1 LLGLAWF
8 ILYGLLGRENKM
20 FFIVNDAL
28 AYNEL
33 NSLISF
39 DLGIFLCSFLA
50 LFVLSSFILLE
61 VKRIRRY
68 IKKRGEK

>member
-1 LLGLAWF
+1 
-8 ILYGLLGRENKM
+8 M
-20 FFIVNDAL
+20 FLIVNDAL

-33 NSLISF
+33 NLDINL

-50 LFVLSSFILLE
+50 LFLFNGLILLE
-61 VKRIRRY
+61 VKRIRQY

>member
-1 LLGLAWF
+1 MIFG
-8 ILYGLLGRENKM
+8 
-20 FFIVNDAL
+20 IVNDAL

-33 NSLISF
+33 NLDISL

-50 LFVLSSFILLE
+50 LFLLNGYILLE
-61 VKRIRRY
+61 IKAIRRY

>member
-1 LLGLAWF
+1 MIF
-8 ILYGLLGRENKM
+8 S
-20 FFIVNDAL
+20 IVNDTL

-33 NSLISF
+33 NLDISL

-50 LFVLSSFILLE
+50 LFFLNCFILLE
-61 VKRIRRY
+61 IKAIRRY

>member
-1 LLGLAWF
+1 
-8 ILYGLLGRENKM
+8 M
-20 FFIVNDAL
+20 FSIVNDNL
-28 AYNEL
+28 AYTDINL
-33 NSLISF
+33 TISL

-50 LFVLSSFILLE
+50 LFVLNCYILLE

>member
-1 LLGLAWF
+1 
-8 ILYGLLGRENKM
+8 M
-20 FFIVNDAL
+20 FSIVNDNL
-28 AYNEL
+28 AYTDPNL
-33 NSLISF
+33 TINL

-50 LFVLSSFILLE
+50 LFLFNAIILLE